1 MGTEERVKTLSADPV
16 SPALQSHG
24 GYFEVVSYDPDG
36 GFVTVRLKGAC
47 GNCPFAAETLR
58 SQVEAVIRKEI
69 PEIEKVVRTG

>member
-1 MGTEERVKTLSADPV
+1 MEIEERVKSLIEEQV
-16 SPALQSHG
+16 RPALQSHG
-24 GYFEVVSYDPDG
+24 GDIELVSFDTDG
-36 GFVTVRLKGAC
+36 GVVTVRLKGAC